1 MDELDVAPVVGR
13 AEFRRLAEIH
23 GCPEAEEIPTEPL
36 KLSDGRLLLRSRPG
50 RWFLKDANGV
60 VVAVANPDLA

>member
-1 MDELDVAPVVGR
+1 MDELDDAPLVGR

-23 GCPEAEEIPTEPL
+23 GYPQAEEIPTEPL
-36 KLSDGRLLLRSRPG
+36 KLSGGRLLLRSRPG
-50 RWFLKDANGV
+50 RWFLKNASGR